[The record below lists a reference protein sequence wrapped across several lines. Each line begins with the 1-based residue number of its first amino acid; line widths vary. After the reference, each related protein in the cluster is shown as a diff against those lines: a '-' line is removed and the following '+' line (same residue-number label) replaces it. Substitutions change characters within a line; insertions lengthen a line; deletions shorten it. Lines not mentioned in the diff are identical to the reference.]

1 MKHIVLLGD
10 SIFDNSSYVG
20 FDEDDVPSQLKLL
33 LNNDSKVTNLAVDGD
48 VTEDIVD
55 QLNKMPS
62 DATHLFL
69 SIGGNDGL
77 GQLSILNES
86 VRTVGDAL
94 RKMYVIGENF
104 KKTYSEMIDRVLKYK
119 LPTAVCNIYYPRFH
133 SQSLNR
139 VVTYLPLLVNGEVLQ
154 QMAMSAETVFN
165 DIIMHEVFI
174 RNLPLIDLRI
184 ICSEVEDFAN
194 PIEPSSIGGL
204 KIANAIKKMV
214 ENHNYE
220 NKNITSTVYAH

>member
-1 MKHIVLLGD
+1 
-10 SIFDNSSYVG
+10 
-20 FDEDDVPSQLKLL
+20 
-33 LNNDSKVTNLAVDGD
+33 
-48 VTEDIVD
+48 
-55 QLNKMPS
+55 
-62 DATHLFL
+62 
-69 SIGGNDGL
+69 
-77 GQLSILNES
+77 
-86 VRTVGDAL
+86 
-94 RKMYVIGENF
+94 
-104 KKTYSEMIDRVLKYK
+104 MIDRVLKYK
-119 LPTAVCNIYYPRFH
+119 LPTAVCNIYYPKFYPK
-133 SQSLNR
+133 SLNR
-139 VVTYLPLLVNGEVLQ
+139 VVPYLPMRVSGEVLQ